1 MARPTI
7 VNKEKI
13 LENALNLYWKKGINN
28 VSVYEIAKYSSVSRA
43 AIYREFLNVDNLH
56 YECIKA
62 YDELVTI
69 PLSNAF
75 LNCENA
81 PKLVSELMYDQI
93 HNKKDKLYPYCLFYT
108 SVVAQASLDK
118 KTQALIKR
126 IYNKLIKSIETA
138 VNVSKNKGFIPR
150 TSNSTKV
157 AEYINNQLLLTITL
171 DRAKQPQ
178 KVLCN
183 LAETMDKTLKNVS
196 L

>member
-1 MARPTI
+1 
-7 VNKEKI
+7 
-13 LENALNLYWKKGINN
+13 
-28 VSVYEIAKYSSVSRA
+28 
-43 AIYREFLNVDNLH
+43 
-56 YECIKA
+56 
-62 YDELVTI
+62 
-69 PLSNAF
+69 
-75 LNCENA
+75 
-81 PKLVSELMYDQI
+81 MYDQI
-93 HNKKDKLYPYCLFYT
+93 YNKKDKLYPYCLFYT

-118 KTQALIKR
+118 KTQALIKK

-138 VNVSKNKGFIPR
+138 VNVSKNKGFIPS
-150 TSNSTKV
+150 TSNTTKV